1 MSEPGRGAPAAP
13 PVLARTKAELAD
25 ARAALP
31 GPVILVPTMG
41 ALHAGHAALL
51 RAAARAGRPA
61 GSVVVSIFVNP
72 LQFGPSEDLDRYP
85 RTLDDDLAMCADEG
99 VHLVFAPSAAEMYP
113 SGQPEV
119 TVDAGPMGRV
129 LEGQFRPGFF
139 EGVLTVVL
147 KLLHLTRPD
156 IVVFGEKDAQQ
167 LALVRRMVTDTDL
180 NVVVAS
186 VPTARDADGLAISS
200 RNRYLSA
207 AERAAAL
214 ALPRALH
221 AGQALAAEGAVA
233 LLAAARQVLAAEPA
247 LAVDYLALAD
257 PRTFTPVQPGYAGP
271 ALLLAAA
278 RAAGGTRL
286 IDNVPVALAAVPGG
300 EGRPGAPGG
309 AGLPGAPAAGG
320 QLGDGAAEG
329 RVR

>member
-1 MSEPGRGAPAAP
+1 
-13 PVLARTKAELAD
+13 
-25 ARAALP
+25 
-31 GPVILVPTMG
+31 
-41 ALHAGHAALL
+41 
-51 RAAARAGRPA
+51 
-61 GSVVVSIFVNP
+61 
-72 LQFGPSEDLDRYP
+72 
-85 RTLDDDLAMCADEG
+85 MCAAEG

-113 SGQPEV
+113 SGKPEV

-167 LALVRRMVTDTDL
+167 LALVRRMVSDTDL

-233 LLAAARQVLAAEPA
+233 LLAAAQRVLVAEPA
-247 LAVDYLALAD
+247 LAVDYLALVD
-257 PRTFTPVQPGYAGP
+257 PRTFTSVQPGYAGP
-271 ALLLAAA
+271 ALLVAAA
-278 RAAGGTRL
+278 KVGRHPADRQRAGRAGGRARRRT
-286 IDNVPVALAAVPGG
+286 AGPGG
-300 EGRPGAPGG
+300 EGRPARRPPT
-309 AGLPGAPAAGG
+309 AS
-320 QLGDGAAEG
+320 
-329 RVR
+329 